1 MRMIMMFNSLPLIAT
16 KAITIMVIREEVQD
30 TVAHQVKEAAW
41 PVTSSIVTLSSG
53 ITIFW
58 NNSGIVSNDSS
69 DCDDSND
76 MIKCDAGISSS
87 VALRPLSLCSLRV
100 LVIHGG
106 STIAFNLNEKDSFKV

>member
-41 PVTSSIVTLSSG
+41 PVTSFIVTLSSG

-76 MIKCDAGISSS
+76 MIKCDAEIDFFLSCSPS
-87 VALRPLSLCSLRV
+87 PVALLSSCLGDSWR
-100 LVIHGG
+100 
-106 STIAFNLNEKDSFKV
+106 FNNCL

>member
-1 MRMIMMFNSLPLIAT
+1 MFNSLLLIAT

-41 PVTSSIVTLSSG
+41 PVTSFIVTLSSG
-53 ITIFW
+53 TTIFW

-76 MIKCDAGISSS
+76 MIKCDAEIDFFLSCSPS
-87 VALRPLSLCSLRV
+87 PVALRSSCLGDSWR
-100 LVIHGG
+100 
-106 STIAFNLNEKDSFKV
+106 FNNCL

>member
-1 MRMIMMFNSLPLIAT
+1 MIMMFNSLLLFAT

-41 PVTSSIVTLSSG
+41 PVTSFIVTLSSG

-76 MIKCDAGISSS
+76 MIKCDAEIDFFLSCSPS
-87 VALRPLSLCSLRV
+87 PVALLSSCLGDSWR
-100 LVIHGG
+100 
-106 STIAFNLNEKDSFKV
+106 FNNCL

>member
-1 MRMIMMFNSLPLIAT
+1 MRMIMMFNSLLLFAT

-41 PVTSSIVTLSSG
+41 PVTSFIVTLSSG

-58 NNSGIVSNDSS
+58 NNSGIVSDDSSS

-76 MIKCDAGISSS
+76 MIKCDAEINFFLSCSPS
-87 VALRPLSLCSLRV
+87 PVALLSSCLGDSWR
-100 LVIHGG
+100 
-106 STIAFNLNEKDSFKV
+106 FNNCL

>member
-1 MRMIMMFNSLPLIAT
+1 MFNSLLLIAT

-58 NNSGIVSNDSS
+58 NNSGTVANDSS
-69 DCDDSND
+69 DCDDSNE
-76 MIKCDAGISSS
+76 MIKCGAEIDFFLSCSPS
-87 VALRPLSLCSLRV
+87 PVALLSSCLGDSWR
-100 LVIHGG
+100 
-106 STIAFNLNEKDSFKV
+106 FNNCL